1 MNRKE
6 DMHSETQMK
15 KSSDSEQDKGKEK
28 EGERKRKKAGT
39 HNGTKNTERKRTPG
53 NRPQKL

>member
-1 MNRKE
+1 MR
-6 DMHSETQMK
+6 HRMK

-28 EGERKRKKAGT
+28 EGERKRRKAGT